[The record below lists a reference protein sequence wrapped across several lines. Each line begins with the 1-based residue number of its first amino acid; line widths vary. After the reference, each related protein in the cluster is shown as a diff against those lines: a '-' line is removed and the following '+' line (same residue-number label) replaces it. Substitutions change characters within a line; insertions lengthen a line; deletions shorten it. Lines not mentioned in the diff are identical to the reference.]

1 MTHHFEHNCEVLV
14 VGTGPAGLV
23 AALAMAQA
31 GLTTIAVGP
40 AIDPARDTRTTALF
54 TGSVALLKNLGL
66 GALLCPAMVP
76 MTGLRLIDDTGGI
89 WRAPEV
95 LFRAGELGLSEF
107 GINIDNA
114 ALNTALFTAARAQD
128 GLQLVEGTVASD

>member
-1 MTHHFEHNCEVLV
+1 MGPSSNHNCDVLV
-14 VGTGPAGLV
+14 VGTGAAGLV

-31 GLTTIAVGP
+31 GYATISVGP
-40 AIDPARDTRTTALF
+40 AIEPARDTRTTALF
-54 TGSVALLKNLGL
+54 TGSVALLNNLGL
-66 GALLCPAMVP
+66 GALLKPAMVP

-95 LFRAGELGLSEF
+95 LFRAEELGLDAF

-114 ALNTALFTAARAQD
+114 ALSTALLTAARGQA
-128 GLQLVEGTVASD
+128 GLE

>member
-1 MTHHFEHNCEVLV
+1 MAPISKCTCDVLV

-31 GLTTIAVGP
+31 GLHTIAVGP

-54 TGSVALLKNLGL
+54 TGSVALLRNLGL
-66 GALLCPAMVP
+66 GARLELALVP

-95 LFRAGELGLSEF
+95 LFRADELGLAEF

-114 ALNTALFTAARAQD
+114 ALNTALLAAAREQA
-128 GLQLVEGTVASD
+128 GLRIVEGTVM